1 MTRTKLD
8 LDLEL
13 SIGGKGA
20 LEGAL
25 TPEDLEDLADLLKGL
40 RSFDPSLQD
49 IQMVGSI
56 RKGSAI
62 VGCQAPHPKGMVN
75 VRAPRVAAKA
85 FFEGGGYD
93 DAVGWTWGKAP
104 RTALGRI
111 TKRGRT
117 LGVVVMPSHPD
128 EPSFKT
134 KFQRKDFDLFNQKIA
149 EQPKWTTVRGT
160 LLELDLKD
168 RTFEIHTGSGQGQIT
183 CPFPMDSTNDQILSL
198 ADKVVSAEVF
208 CRHRPHTGPW
218 RADTCKTVLPV
229 PQPIPMNLEAYPPGI
244 RPPKRPMTGGFN
256 LEEFAPSLDAAAG
269 ESLDMFLKD
278 FEGE

>member
-1 MTRTKLD
+1 MTRTKRD

-40 RSFDPSLQD
+40 RSFDPSLQY

-62 VGCQAPHPKGMVN
+62 VGCQAPHPKGMVD
-75 VRAPRVAAKA
+75 VRPPRVAAKA
-85 FFEGGGYD
+85 FFKGGGYD
-93 DAVGWTWGKAP
+93 EAVGWTWGKAP

-117 LGVVVMPSHPD
+117 LGVIVQPSHPD
-128 EPSFKT
+128 EPLFKAT
-134 KFQRKDFDLFNQKIA
+134 FQRKDFELFNQKIA
-149 EQPKWTTVRGT
+149 EEPRWATVRGT

-168 RTFEIHTGSGQGQIT
+168 RTFEIHTGQGQIT
-183 CPFPMDSTNDQILSL
+183 CPFPLDSTNEEILSL
-198 ADKVVSAEVF
+198 ADKVVSAELF

-218 RADTCKTVLPV
+218 KADACKTVLPV
-229 PQPIPMNLEAYPPGI
+229 PQPIPLIREAYPPGI

-256 LEEFAPSLDAAAG
+256 LDEFAPSLDGAAG
-269 ESLDMFLKD
+269 ESLGTFLKD